1 MLHCLYKQDWFYCN
15 LRVWFVSYGN
25 TVHDSSIQTQQ
36 LGNDIQR
43 VTSCLMCD
51 SRHIFAFLLTMFSFT
66 VTDAL
71 TSICLHLDY
80 LPSLFKMNV
89 FGH

>member
-1 MLHCLYKQDWFYCN
+1 MLHSLYKQGWFYSN
-15 LRVWFVSYGN
+15 LLVWFVSYWN
-25 TVHDSSIQTQQ
+25 SVCDSSIQTQQ

-43 VTSCLMCD
+43 VTSSLLCD
-51 SRHIFAFLLTMFSFT
+51 SRHIFAFLLTVFSFT

-89 FGH
+89 FEH

>member
-1 MLHCLYKQDWFYCN
+1 MLHCLYKQGWFYCN
-15 LRVWFVSYGN
+15 LPVWFVSYGN

-51 SRHIFAFLLTMFSFT
+51 
-66 VTDAL
+66 
-71 TSICLHLDY
+71 
-80 LPSLFKMNV
+80 
-89 FGH
+89 